1 MKTALEG
8 IKVLEL
14 SIWVAG
20 PTCGVL
26 LAELG
31 AKVVR
36 VEPLEGD
43 PVRGLVR
50 SGSATVGDFNW
61 IWEVWN
67 RSKRGVALDLRTPEG
82 RDIVHKLASESDI
95 FLTNLRPDTLKRA
108 HLDYATLRDINPRII
123 YANITGFGPRGPA
136 TDWPSGDEIAF
147 WGRSGLASAWGD
159 PDAPPFVPHAG
170 VGDSVTGGFMLG
182 GIALALYA
190 RERTGLGQKVDVS
203 LLGAANWVNNLA
215 VQGVV
220 TYGKNAPRLPRKR
233 AGNPLVNEYRAKCG
247 RWAVFDM
254 RQTDRFWAGL
264 CKALGKPEL
273 EHDARF
279 GSHEARLANNEELI
293 ALLDEIIATR
303 TLAEWQSRFYENDLD
318 WGPIQ
323 TMTDVMDDASVL
335 ENDYIVEYEHFSRGA
350 MKGPGGPI
358 QLSEMPPVPPRGAP
372 EHGQH
377 TEEVL
382 LELGYGWDD
391 IERLKQRRTI
401 L

>member
-1 MKTALEG
+1 MKMALEG

-31 AKVVR
+31 ADVIR
-36 VEPLEGD
+36 VEPLQGD
-43 PVRGLVR
+43 PVRGLMR

-67 RSKRGVALDLRTPEG
+67 RSKRGVALELRTPEG
-82 RDIVHKLASESDI
+82 REIVHKLAAESDI
-95 FLTNLRPDTLKRA
+95 FLTNLRPSSLKRA
-108 HLDYATLRDINPRII
+108 QMDYATLRDINPRII
-123 YANITGFGPRGPA
+123 YANITGFGPKGPG
-136 TDWPSGDEIAF
+136 TEWPSGDEVAF
-147 WGRSGLASAWGD
+147 WGRSGISAAWGD

-170 VGDSVTGGFMLG
+170 LGDSVTGGFMLG
-182 GIALALYA
+182 GIALALYT

-215 VQGVV
+215 VQGVLI
-220 TYGKNAPRLPRKR
+220 YKKDAPKLSRKR
-233 AGNPLVNEYRAKCG
+233 VGNPLVSEYQAKCG
-247 RWAVFDM
+247 RWAEFDM
-254 RQTDRFWAGL
+254 RQTDRFWPGL
-264 CKALGKPEL
+264 CKALGRPEL
-273 EHDARF
+273 EHDPRF
-279 GSHEARLANNEELI
+279 DSHEKRVANNEALI

-303 TLAEWQSRFYENDLD
+303 TLAEWQPLFDEHGLD

-323 TMTDVMDDASVL
+323 TMTDVMDDPCVL

-350 MKGPGGPI
+350 VKGPGCPI
-358 QLSEMPPVPPRGAP
+358 QLSEMPPRPPQGAP

-382 LELGYGWDD
+382 LGLGFDWGD
-391 IERLKQRRTI
+391 IERLKEKRTI

>member
-8 IKVLEL
+8 IKVLEM

-31 AKVVR
+31 ATVIR

-50 SGSATVGDFNW
+50 PGSAAVGDFNW

-67 RSKRGVALDLRTPEG
+67 RSKRGIALDLRTPER
-82 RDIVHKLASESDI
+82 RDIVHKLAAQSDI

-108 HLDYATLRDINPRII
+108 DLDYETLREINARLI

-159 PDAPPFVPHAG
+159 PYAPPFVPHAG
-170 VGDSVTGGFMLG
+170 LGDSVTGGFMLG
-182 GIALALYA
+182 GITLALYT
-190 RERTGLGQKVDVS
+190 RERTGIGQKVDVS
-203 LLGAANWVNNLA
+203 LLGTANWVNNLA
-215 VQGVV
+215 VQAVV
-220 TYGKNAPRLPRKR
+220 TYEKDAPRYPRSR
-233 AGNPLVNEYRAKCG
+233 AGNPLVNEYRAARG

-254 RQTDRFWAGL
+254 RQTDRFWSGL
-264 CKALGKPEL
+264 CKALGRSEL
-273 EHDARF
+273 EHDPRF
-279 GSHEARLANNEELI
+279 ETHEARLANNEDLI
-293 ALLDEIIATR
+293 ALLDEIIAAKP
-303 TLAEWQSRFYENDLD
+303 LAEWQPLFYEHGLD

-323 TMTDVMDDASVL
+323 TMTDVMDDACVL
-335 ENDYIVEYEHFSRGA
+335 ENDYIVEYERSPQGA
-350 MKGPGGPI
+350 ARGPGCPI
-358 QLSEMPPVPPRGAP
+358 QLGDMPPIAPHAAP

-382 LELGYGWDD
+382 LELGFGWDD
-391 IERLKQRRTI
+391 IERLKERRTI

>member
-1 MKTALEG
+1 MKMALEG

-31 AKVVR
+31 AEVTR
-36 VEPLEGD
+36 VEPLPGD
-43 PVRGLVR
+43 PVRALMR

-67 RSKRGVALDLRTPEG
+67 RSKRAVALELRTPEG
-82 RDIVHKLASESDI
+82 REIMYKLAAKSDI
-95 FLTNLRPDTLKRA
+95 FLTNLRPSTLDRA
-108 HLDYATLRDINPRII
+108 QMDYDTLRDINPRII
-123 YANITGFGPRGPA
+123 YANITGFGPKGPA
-136 TDWPSGDEIAF
+136 TEWPSGDEIAF
-147 WGRSGLASAWGD
+147 WGRSGMASIWGE

-170 VGDSVTGGFMLG
+170 VGDSITGGFMLG
-182 GIALALYA
+182 GIALALYT

-203 LLGAANWVNNLA
+203 LLGSANWVNNLA
-215 VQGVV
+215 VQGALI
-220 TYGKNAPRLPRKR
+220 YKRDAPKISRKR
-233 AGNPLVNEYRAKCG
+233 ASNPLVTEYQAKCG
-247 RWAVFDM
+247 RWAEFDM
-254 RQTDRFWAGL
+254 RQTDRFWPAL
-264 CKALGKPEL
+264 CKALGRPDL
-273 EHDARF
+273 EHDPRF
-279 GSHEARLANNEELI
+279 DSHEKRLINNEELI
-293 ALLDEIIATR
+293 ALLDEIIATK
-303 TLAEWQSRFYENDLD
+303 TLTEWSPLFYENGLD

-323 TMTDVMDDASVL
+323 TMTNVINDPCIL

-350 MKGPGGPI
+350 VKGPGCPI
-358 QLSEMPPVPPRGAP
+358 QLSEMPPRTPQGAA

-382 LELGYGWDD
+382 LDLGYGWDD
-391 IERLKQRRTI
+391 IERLKEKRAI